1 VEEGREEMEATGN
14 EAERRRRRG
23 ANKSVRK
30 GVLPSEGVTSR
41 GDDE

>member
-1 VEEGREEMEATGN
+1 MEEGREEMEATGN

-30 GVLPSEGVTSR
+30 GVLPWGG
-41 GDDE
+41 GDKQR